1 MTERGASRPP
11 GPPGHSGHSGLS
23 LKGRALRYLAQR
35 EHSRAEL
42 ARKLARHAEDRPD
55 VSAEAQVDAVLDA
68 LVAAGLLSDRR
79 AADALVSAQS
89 RRFGNLR
96 LRHALRQRG
105 VGADDAAAALAAVQG
120 DELARAHEVWQRR
133 FGAPAPDAA
142 GRAKQARFLS
152 GRGFGADVV
161 RRVVR
166 GLPDDD

>member
-1 MTERGASRPP
+1 VGAP
-11 GPPGHSGHSGLS
+11 GLS
-23 LKGRALRYLAQR
+23 LKGRALRWLAQR

-42 ARKLARHAEDRPD
+42 ARKLARHAEDAPEA
-55 VSAEAQVDAVLDA
+55 SAAVQVERVLDA
-68 LVAAGLLSDRR
+68 LAAAGLLSDRR
-79 AADALVSAQS
+79 AAEALVAAQS

-120 DELARAHEVWQRR
+120 DELARAQEVWQRR
-133 FGAPAPDAA
+133 FGVPAQDAA
-142 GRAKQARFLS
+142 GRAKQARFLA

-166 GLPDDD
+166 GLPDDG

>member
-1 MTERGASRPP
+1 MSPAA
-11 GPPGHSGHSGLS
+11 LS

-55 VSAEAQVDAVLDA
+55 LPAQTQVEAVLDA
-68 LVAAGLLSDRR
+68 LAAAGLLSDRR
-79 AADALVSAQS
+79 AADALVSAQA

-96 LRHALRQRG
+96 LRHALRERG

-120 DELARAHEVWQRR
+120 DELARAQEVWRRR
-133 FGAPAPDAA
+133 FGAPAEDAA

-152 GRGFGADVV
+152 GRGFAADVV

-166 GLPDDD
+166 GLPDAD